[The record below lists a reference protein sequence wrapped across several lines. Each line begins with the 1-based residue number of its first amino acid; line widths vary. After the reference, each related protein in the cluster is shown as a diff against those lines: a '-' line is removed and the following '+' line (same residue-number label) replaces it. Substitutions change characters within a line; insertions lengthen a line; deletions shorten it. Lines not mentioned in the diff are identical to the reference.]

1 MNPSNPAYLQ
11 RRGEIEHYF
20 DRTANKTWERL
31 TSTDPVGRIRASV
44 RAGRDEMRATLMSWL
59 PHDMSGMRLLDAG
72 CGTGALALCAV
83 ERGAHVLAIDLSA
96 NLIQVAQQRYAA
108 FAPLAPKQEHDHP
121 RGSVE
126 FASGDMLDPDHGEFD
141 YVVGMDSLIHYDAP
155 DLIGG
160 IQALSERTKKAI
172 LFTFPPRNPL
182 LAMAHSLGRLFPR
195 SDRSPT
201 LAPVSQQRIRE
212 SLEKTIVDQGWR
224 EGQTTRVSR
233 GFYTSQAWEWVRS

>member
-1 MNPSNPAYLQ
+1 MNPTHPAYLQ

-20 DRTANKTWERL
+20 DRTAHKTWERL
-31 TSTDPVGRIRASV
+31 TSTDPVGRIRATV

-59 PHDMSGMRLLDAG
+59 PEDMSGLRLLDAG
-72 CGTGALALCAV
+72 CGTGALALCAA

-108 FAPLAPKQEHDHP
+108 FAPLSALEPGAKA

-126 FASGDMLDPDHGEFD
+126 FASGDMLDPELGEFD

-160 IQALSERTKKAI
+160 IQALSERTKRAI
-172 LFTFPPRNPL
+172 LFTFPPRTPL
-182 LAMAHSLGRLFPR
+182 LAVAHRIGRFFPR

-201 LAPVSQQRIRE
+201 LAPVSQQRIRQA
-212 SLEKTIVDQGWR
+212 LEKTIVHQGWR
-224 EGQTTRVSR
+224 EGQTSRVSR

>member
-1 MNPSNPAYLQ
+1 M
-11 RRGEIEHYF
+11 
-20 DRTANKTWERL
+20 
-31 TSTDPVGRIRASV
+31 
-44 RAGRDEMRATLMSWL
+44 RDTLMSWL
-59 PHDMSGMRLLDAG
+59 PKDMSGMRLLDAG

-83 ERGAHVLAIDLSA
+83 ERGAQVLAIDLSA
-96 NLIQVAQQRYAA
+96 NLIQVAQQRYAS
-108 FAPLAPKQEHDHP
+108 FAPLSPRQPGELP

-160 IQALSERTKKAI
+160 IQALSERTRKAI

-182 LAMAHSLGRLFPR
+182 LALAHGMGRFFPR

-201 LAPVSQQRIRE
+201 LAPVSQQRIRQA
-212 SLEKTIVDQGWR
+212 LEKTIVTRGWR

-233 GFYTSQAWEWVRS
+233 GFYTSQAWEWVRQ